1 MITTVEPIHRL
12 TLAEVG
18 RRDFEVI
25 EPGVCY
31 RLRVPGADVVLEVDR
46 LAWRYQELSGE
57 LLVRCDLKGTDA
69 IDGVLSV
76 ATFNVSS
83 ARARAERAGQ
93 LKRQSRASA
102 VPWEALLE
110 ELCQR
115 VLTAER
121 CGEPAVA
128 LADVPVDTDTN
139 PLIDVFGFKLPR
151 RHPSIIFGDGGATKS
166 LLALYLAGCLAKDG
180 YRVAFFDWELDAA
193 DHRERYATLFGNA
206 MPATVYYT
214 RCSRPLRNE
223 AERLKR
229 VVREQ
234 GIDFAIYDSIGF
246 ACEGKPE
253 DAVAALGYMNAARAI
268 GVGSLHIAHVNKSET
283 GDRQPFGS
291 AFWHNSARATWFL
304 KATDQTDSHTVGVF
318 NRKHN
323 VAKWLQAPFGYEVQ
337 VDGDRTAFRLVDIAA
352 ASPELASKVPL
363 AQRLKSV
370 LKSGALTRE
379 AIAAE
384 WPDERPETLR
394 RTINRE
400 IEKGRLVRFPGPGGV
415 EQIGLAARRA
425 S

>member
-1 MITTVEPIHRL
+1 VITTVEPIHRL

>member
-1 MITTVEPIHRL
+1 VIAAVEPIQRL

-31 RLRVPGADVVLEVDR
+31 RLTVPGADVVLEVDR
-46 LAWRYQELSGE
+46 LTWRYQELSGE

-93 LKRQSRASA
+93 LKRQSRAGD

-121 CGEPAVA
+121 TGEPAVA

-193 DHRERYATLFGNA
+193 DHRERYATLFGQV

-214 RCSRPLRNE
+214 RCSRPLVHE
-223 AERLKR
+223 ADRLKR
-229 VVREQ
+229 IVRDQ
-234 GIDFAIYDSIGF
+234 GIDFAVYDSIGF
-246 ACEGKPE
+246 ACASKPE
-253 DAVAALGYMNAARAI
+253 DAEAALGYMRAVRSI

-304 KATDQTDSHTVGVF
+304 KATDQTDTHTVGVF

-323 VAKWLQAPFGYEVQ
+323 VAKWLQTPFGYEVQ
-337 VDGDRTAFRLVDIAA
+337 VDGERTAFRLVDIAA
-352 ASPELASKVPL
+352 ASPELASRVPL
-363 AQRLKSV
+363 AQRIKSM

-384 WPDERPETLR
+384 WPDERPESLR
-394 RTINRE
+394 RIINRE